1 MTKRIM
7 IALGALAILVGAGA
21 WAHGRA
27 GRFNMQQM
35 ISNRVAAMEKLV
47 QANPQQVAQIE
58 QSKNN
63 VLNALQARKANRQ
76 QNHQELMQLL
86 TADKLN
92 PDDLYAIAN
101 QRAQDVQ
108 DLAKVIVPELVKVH
122 DVLSPAQRQILAQKA
137 QEMHQRHQQNKGGF
151 GGPGE

>member
-1 MTKRIM
+1 MTKRIV

-27 GRFNMQQM
+27 GRFNMEQM
-35 ISNRVAAMEKLV
+35 ISKRVAAMEKLV

-63 VLNALQARKANRQ
+63 ILSALQARKANRQ
-76 QNHQELMQLL
+76 QNHQKLMQLL

-92 PDDLYAIAN
+92 PDDLYAVAN
-101 QRAQDVQ
+101 QRSQDIQ
-108 DLAKVIVPELVKVH
+108 DLAKVIVPEIVKVH
-122 DVLSPAQRQILAQKA
+122 DVLTPAQRQILAQKA
-137 QEMHQRHQQNKGGF
+137 QEMQQRHQQHQGGF